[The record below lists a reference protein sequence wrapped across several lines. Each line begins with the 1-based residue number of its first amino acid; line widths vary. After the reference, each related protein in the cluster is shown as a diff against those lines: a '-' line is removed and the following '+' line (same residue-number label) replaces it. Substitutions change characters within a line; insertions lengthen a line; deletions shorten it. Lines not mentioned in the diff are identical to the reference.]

1 MVVRADGNQH
11 RRKFQRDL
19 LATQPDFSVRGRHPS
34 RELFTVTDLSSVER
48 RSVGKGTHLEESPGF
63 FDTNE
68 FNLIAEND
76 FDRLNNKTAHT
87 FFVRR
92 GKFDRFLFIRV
103 LPFFFSLWK
112 EILFGKVEERLKFL
126 SLQNLYSSRNTKTSI
141 SYEVSL
147 VKYIFHDYLFS

>member
-48 RSVGKGTHLEESPGF
+48 RSVGKRTHLEESPGF

-103 LPFFFSLWK
+103 LPFFFFVK
-112 EILFGKVEERLKFL
+112 GKVEERLKFL

-141 SYEVSL
+141 LYEVSL

>member
-87 FFVRR
+87 FFVRK
-92 GKFDRFLFIRV
+92 GKFNRFLFIRV

-112 EILFGKVEERLKFL
+112 EILFGKEERLKFL

>member
-1 MVVRADGNQH
+1 MLRLNVAWNWMVVRADGNQH

-48 RSVGKGTHLEESPGF
+48 RSVGKRTHLEESPGF

-76 FDRLNNKTAHT
+76 FDKLNNKTAHT

-103 LPFFFSLWK
+103 LPFFFFVK
-112 EILFGKVEERLKFL
+112 GKVEERLKFL
-126 SLQNLYSSRNTKTSI
+126 SLQNVQEMRRHQFPTK
-141 SYEVSL
+141 SL
-147 VKYIFHDYLFS
+147 

>member
-48 RSVGKGTHLEESPGF
+48 RSVGKGTHLEESLGF

-92 GKFDRFLFIRV
+92 EKFDRFLFIHV
-103 LPFFFSLWK
+103 LPFFFFLY
-112 EILFGKVEERLKFL
+112 ERKFFL
-126 SLQNLYSSRNTKTSI
+126 EK
-141 SYEVSL
+141 
-147 VKYIFHDYLFS
+147 KKD